1 MAVSVHEALQSIE
14 KHLSP
19 VSVELV
25 PIENATGK
33 IAAEEIFAKIALPPF
48 DNSAMDGYALK
59 GKYTSY
65 RIVGKILAGDTHTY
79 TLQDGECIKILT
91 GARVPES
98 CDTVIPQENVS
109 VQDDETILI
118 EKPVPTG
125 ANLRRRGEDVA
136 FRELLLQPGDK
147 ITSAHIGLLAS
158 QGITHIKVFRQIE
171 AAVFASG
178 NELKLHFEQIKEAQ
192 IYNSNTPYLLARL
205 SELGCKTHFLGKS
218 EDSLEA
224 LKRLIDDARNYD
236 LIVTSGG
243 VSVGEA
249 DYTKQAFEE
258 LGMEIF
264 FSKVQIKP
272 GKPTTFGKIGN
283 TLVLNLPGNPLAGA
297 LNFELFG
304 TFLIHKLSGRKAY
317 HHRYIETT
325 ITQPLKSP
333 RPVANMI
340 PGFYDGKAFTPAK
353 KYGPGMVNVLGHCNG
368 FILLLPETK
377 SLKKGDLVKFLPIR
391 WEFTQEERGSFMS

>member
-1 MAVSVHEALQSIE
+1 MAVSVHEALQFIE
-14 KHLSP
+14 QHVSP

-25 PIENATGK
+25 PIENATGR
-33 IAAEEIFAKIALPPF
+33 IAAEKIFAKVALPPF

-59 GKYTSY
+59 GIHTSY

-79 TLQDGECIKILT
+79 TLHDGECVKILT
-91 GARVPES
+91 GARVPDS
-98 CDTVIPQENVS
+98 CDSVIPQENVS
-109 VQDDETILI
+109 LQNNETIII
-118 EKPVPTG
+118 EKAVPTG
-125 ANLRRRGEDVA
+125 ANIRRRGEDVTLHEPLI
-136 FRELLLQPGDK
+136 REGEK

-158 QGITHIKVFRQIE
+158 QGITHVKVFRQIE

-178 NELKLHFEQIKEAQ
+178 SELKLHYEQIEEAQ

-205 SELGCKTHFLGKS
+205 SELGCQTHFLGKS
-218 EDSLEA
+218 KDSIEA
-224 LKRLIDDARNYD
+224 LKQLISDTRNYD

-249 DYTKQAFEE
+249 DFTKQAFEE

-304 TFLIHKLSGRKAY
+304 TFLIRKLSGQKAY
-317 HHRYIETT
+317 HHRYIETM
-325 ITQPLKSP
+325 ITEPLKSP

-353 KYGPGMVNVLGHCNG
+353 KYSPGMVNVLSHCNG
-368 FILLLPETK
+368 YIVLSPETEK
-377 SLKKGDLVKFLPIR
+377 LEKGDYVKFLPI
-391 WEFTQEERGSFMS
+391 

>member
-1 MAVSVHEALQSIE
+1 MAVSVYEALQSID

-33 IAAEEIFAKIALPPF
+33 IAAEKIFAKVALPPF

-59 GKYTSY
+59 GQYTSY
-65 RIVGKILAGDTHTY
+65 RIIGKILAGDTHTY
-79 TLQDGECIKILT
+79 TLRDGECIKILT
-91 GARVPES
+91 GAKVPES

-109 VQDDETILI
+109 VQDDETIII
-118 EKPVPTG
+118 EKPVQTG
-125 ANLRRRGEDVA
+125 ANLRYCGEDVA
-136 FRELLLQPGDK
+136 FGELLLQPGEK

-158 QGITHIKVFRQIE
+158 QGITHTKVFRQIE

-178 NELKLHFEQIKEAQ
+178 SELKLHFEQIEDAQ

-205 SELGCKTHFLGKS
+205 SELGCNTHFLGKS

-224 LKRLIDDARNYD
+224 LKRLIGNTQNYD

-249 DYTKQAFEE
+249 DFTKQAFEE

-283 TLVLNLPGNPLAGA
+283 TLILNLPGNPLAGA

-304 TFLIHKLSGRKAY
+304 TFLIRKLSGQKAY

-325 ITQPLKSP
+325 ITEPLKSP
-333 RPVANMI
+333 RLIANMI

-353 KYGPGMVNVLGHCNG
+353 KYSPGMVNTLSHCNG
-368 FILLLPETK
+368 FIVLSPETE
-377 SLKKGDLVKFLPIR
+377 SLGKGEPVKFLPIR
-391 WEFTQEERGSFMS
+391 WEFSQEEQGSFMS